1 MKSKASFC
9 MEYRQQEVATGS
21 ILKKKNVLKNSCSK
35 ICLVKFAVKNLEKFL

>member
-21 ILKKKNVLKNSCSK
+21 ILKKKMFLKIAVLK
-35 ICLVKFAVKNLEKFL
+35 FAW

>member
-21 ILKKKNVLKNSCSK
+21 ILKKKILKNSCSK